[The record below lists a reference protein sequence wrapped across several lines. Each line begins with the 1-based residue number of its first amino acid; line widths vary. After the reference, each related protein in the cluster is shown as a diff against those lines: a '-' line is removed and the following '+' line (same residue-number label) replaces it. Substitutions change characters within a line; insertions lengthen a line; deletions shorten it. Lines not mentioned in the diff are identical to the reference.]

1 MNKTLKVL
9 FFLRTR
15 TSYVSGPA
23 PICMRVTVERGRFEM
38 ATQRE
43 ADPEKWDNRA
53 GRMVKSK
60 KESTRELNYYLDML
74 QGKVFE
80 AQREMVSMGIEITA
94 NKVKN
99 FLLGKELSLHWK
111 HT

>member
-23 PICMRVTVERGRFEM
+23 PIYMRLTVEGDRIEM

-43 ADPEKWDNRA
+43 VDPDKWDN
-53 GRMVKSK
+53 KP
-60 KESTRELNYYLDML
+60 
-74 QGKVFE
+74 
-80 AQREMVSMGIEITA
+80 IE
-94 NKVKN
+94 
-99 FLLGKELSLHWK
+99 W
-111 HT
+111 